1 MPRIVNSLEA
11 IMTKSRKL
19 DPDDFSDEDTP
30 KVPEGLDLRA
40 LGPSDSSAAGKEDIR
55 DANDIAPDRIVG
67 ARGGRCERS

>member
-1 MPRIVNSLEA
+1 
-11 IMTKSRKL
+11 MTKSRKL

-67 ARGGRCERS
+67 PEEAGVSGHDDGDDEDASM